1 MSLAKIGNVHHSA
14 YRCRDAEQTRWFYED
29 VLGLRLRAALTFD
42 DISGTDIARE
52 YMHLF
57 FEMPDGNFVA
67 FFDDPSSA
75 SPDQFDQRDG
85 FDIHIA
91 FEIDNE
97 EDLLN
102 WKRKIR
108 DARIKCAGPIDHHF
122 VKSIYFYDP
131 NGYQVEITCK
141 ADDYVAIMD
150 KEEAVSGTEMKEW
163 TARTRERKEK
173 LFGAEKIDQRE
184 ISEFF
189 HS

>member
-1 MSLAKIGNVHHSA
+1 MSVAKIGNVHHSA
-14 YRCRDAEQTRWFYED
+14 YRCRDAEQTRWFYQD

-42 DISGTDIARE
+42 GISGTDIARE

-102 WKRKIR
+102 WKRKIK

-150 KEEAVSGTEMKEW
+150 KEEAASGTEMKEW
-163 TARTRERKEK
+163 TARTREKKMK
-173 LFGAEKIDQRE
+173 LFGAEKLDQRE

-189 HS
+189 HN